1 VVYSQKSENKT
12 MLMAIFQMYLV
23 SEEMFGTFER
33 LEMIQISANKLVVSE
48 FLLLSNMNYFYARF
62 ER

>member
-1 VVYSQKSENKT
+1 
-12 MLMAIFQMYLV
+12 MAIFQMYLV

>member
-1 VVYSQKSENKT
+1 MVYSQKSENKT